1 MASSVIQICNLALD
15 MLGAG
20 PIASLDDPSKAAG
33 LCKRNYEL
41 ARDAA
46 LRAYP
51 WNCARTKVSLAAST
65 TTPVYDFSNAFPLPV
80 DCLRVLEVEDDVLTG
95 LTWRVEGR
103 ELLADTTGPLK
114 ISYVRK
120 VEDPALYDALLVN
133 AIAAHL
139 AALIAFAVTGKDTL
153 SARMLDVATALERK
167 AARIDAREQ
176 SQDDAVTA
184 DAWSGARFTSYGGV

>member
-1 MASSVIQICNLALD
+1 MASSVVQICNLALD

-20 PIASLDDPSKAAG
+20 PIASLDDPNKAAG

-51 WNCARTKVSLAAST
+51 WNCARARVSLAAST
-65 TTPVYDFSNAFPLPV
+65 TAPVFEFTNAFPLPV
-80 DCLRVLEVEDDVLTG
+80 DCLRVLAVEDEVLVG
-95 LTWRVEGR
+95 ISWRVEGR
-103 ELLADTTGPLK
+103 SLLANTSGPLRVA
-114 ISYVRK
+114 YVAT
-120 VEDPALYDALLVN
+120 VTDPARYDALLVN

-139 AALIAFAVTGKDTL
+139 AALIAFAVTGKDSL
-153 SARMLDVATALERK
+153 SERMLAVATALERK

-176 SQDDAVTA
+176 TQDDAVTA
-184 DAWSGARFTSYGGV
+184 DLWSGARFSSYGGV